1 MRRSFAPS
9 RKAGGFKPPAAARPA
24 AARPVKPAIAAAVAA
39 DSSAVLRNST
49 TKRPLGVGGSGV
61 TSSGPKRFKFK
72 PPSRGP
78 LAAVPK
84 GGSRVNAPKIG
95 TGGVKKSKV
104 GGGESAAAVPS
115 LETYWSVVWCKRSN
129 KKHKTWEDDAVLVV
143 KGRSATLKDLEGKTI
158 SVGSQLKR
166 ADLETLKE
174 GESLSFGGKEIEI
187 SHEISN
193 VDYSTGKCFL
203 GTCSSAPAA
212 AAQLAIPIVQSSF
225 KAPGGG
231 GGGGRAGGKQLA
243 KPVQR
248 RSKPLHNPLSYGA
261 VVLPKP
267 PAGRSKIVDP

>member
-1 MRRSFAPS
+1 MHVLWYVVCGKPDNIFSLHLPSSLSCPAPHPS
-9 RKAGGFKPPAAARPA
+9 T
-24 AARPVKPAIAAAVAA
+24 
-39 DSSAVLRNST
+39 VLR
-49 TKRPLGVGGSGV
+49 P
-61 TSSGPKRFKFK
+61 
-72 PPSRGP
+72 
-78 LAAVPK
+78 
-84 GGSRVNAPKIG
+84 
-95 TGGVKKSKV
+95 
-104 GGGESAAAVPS
+104 
-115 LETYWSVVWCKRSN
+115 
-129 KKHKTWEDDAVLVV
+129 
-143 KGRSATLKDLEGKTI
+143 
-158 SVGSQLKR
+158 QLKR

-231 GGGGRAGGKQLA
+231 GGGGRAGGKRLA

-267 PAGRSKIVDP
+267 PAGRSKIVDPVDVIIDPFLGQHLRQHQRAGVTFLYECVMGYREMQGSGAILADEMGLGKTLQTIATLWTLLRQGTSTCVYALRVIKP